1 MLRNRKIIKY
11 HPYQDIEKEHQL
23 LSPATDDGLDPYV
36 NLFDTNINPDTWF
49 NIDKMGLNESIV
61 SEGTYSERYYK
72 LVADAKKIWSQYNQS
87 LFMFLAS
94 THDLTG
100 LHSSKDIKQK
110 FGATGDVLIK
120 PFRIR
125 LYNTESSTK
134 SQGDAGK
141 KHGDQ
146 YEYEK
151 GNTFREIMKRISK
164 SVSNPRNISRGVL
177 LKTKLDS
184 NTSHSFVISM
194 LDPVRIACEREV
206 YNYPNYSGS
215 QYTIID
221 GKTMGIIMNSPSTD
235 VAAINLSF
243 NACHGVTG
251 YSLNNCIDCKKFKYI
266 KPVFFDVMDANGNRT
281 PIHST
286 CASVGSSYRSNWTR
300 EQLRENM
307 QIDMPEISGIINMM
321 IHTDSFKFNVP
332 INTNAIKRLIS
343 ENIGCSEFVRRN
355 IPIYF

>member
-23 LSPATDDGLDPYV
+23 LSPAKDDGLDTYV
-36 NLFDTNINPDTWF
+36 NLFDTNINPNMWF

-61 SEGTYSERYYK
+61 SEGTYAERYHK
-72 LVADAKKIWSQYNQS
+72 LVADAKNIWSQFNQP

-110 FGATGDVLIK
+110 FGATGNVLIK

-125 LYNTESSTK
+125 LYNTESGTK
-134 SQGDAGK
+134 SQDNAIK
-141 KHGDQ
+141 KHGAQ

-164 SVSNPRNISRGVL
+164 SVSNPRNVSRSFL
-177 LKTKLDS
+177 LKAKLDS
-184 NTSHSFVISM
+184 NTSHSFVIAM
-194 LDPVRIACEREV
+194 LDPVKIVCENGM
-206 YNYPNYSGS
+206 YNYPNYNGN
-215 QYTIID
+215 QGTIID
-221 GKTMGIIMNSPSTD
+221 EKTLGIIMNSPFTD
-235 VAAINLSF
+235 VDTINLSF
-243 NACHGVTG
+243 NSCQGSAG
-251 YSLNNCIDCKKFKYI
+251 YSLNTCIDCKRFKYI
-266 KPVFFDVMDANGNRT
+266 KPVFFDVMDENGNRT

-286 CASVGSSYRSNWTR
+286 CASVDPSYRSEWSR
-300 EQLRENM
+300 EHLRENM
-307 QIDMPEISGIINMM
+307 QVDLPESNGIINMM
-321 IHTDSFKFNVP
+321 IHTDSFKFNIP
-332 INTNAIKRLIS
+332 INTDVIKRLIS
-343 ENIGCSEFVRRN
+343 ESIGCADFVRRN